1 MPTWYT
7 AGVFAGFGVGLGV
20 LLAGVLAATRG
31 GVLSAFVLGVAGGA
45 LIGAVPYG
53 WEEAVAAGFG
63 GGVGALGAT
72 QIVQGSLR
80 GGGTRTGT
88 ALLVG
93 AAALGLAALAL
104 VPILGYVEAVVVPA
118 LAGRL
123 RQRAGGRR
131 YAGLR
136 ILARD

>member
-20 LLAGVLAATRG
+20 LLAGLLAATRG
-31 GVLSAFVLGVAGGA
+31 GMLTALALGLVGGA
-45 LIGAVPYG
+45 AIGAFPYG
-53 WEEAVAAGFG
+53 WEQAVAGAFG
-63 GGVGALGAT
+63 GTAGALGAT
-72 QIVQGSLR
+72 QVVRGTLR
-80 GGGTRTGT
+80 RGGTRAGT

-93 AAALGLAALAL
+93 AVAAGLAALAL
-104 VPILGYVEAVVVPA
+104 VPLLGYIEAVVVPGLA
-118 LAGRL
+118 ARLRRRAGRT
-123 RQRAGGRR
+123 

>member
-20 LLAGVLAATRG
+20 LLAGVLGAMRG
-31 GVLSAFVLGVAGGA
+31 GVLAALVLGVAGGA
-45 LIGAVPYG
+45 IMGGLPYG
-53 WEEAVAAGFG
+53 WEEAVAAAFG
-63 GGVGALGAT
+63 SALAALAGT
-72 QIVQGSLR
+72 QLVLGTLR
-80 GGGTRTGT
+80 SGGTRGAT

-93 AAALGLAALAL
+93 AAALVLAALAL
-104 VPILGYVEAVVVPA
+104 VPLLGYVEAVVVPA

-123 RQRAGGRR
+123 RRRAGRT

>member
-20 LLAGVLAATRG
+20 LIAGVLAATRG
-31 GVLSAFVLGVAGGA
+31 GMLAALVLGVAGGA
-45 LIGAVPYG
+45 LMGALPYG
-53 WEEAVAAGFG
+53 WEQAVAGGFG
-63 GGVGALGAT
+63 GAVGALGAI
-72 QIVQGSLR
+72 QVAHGALR
-80 GGGTRTGT
+80 RGGTRGGT
-88 ALLVG
+88 ALLVT

-104 VPILGYVEAVVVPA
+104 VPLLGYVEAVVVPA

-123 RQRAGGRR
+123 RRRAGGR

-136 ILARD
+136 ILAKD

>member
-20 LLAGVLAATRG
+20 LVAGVLAATRG
-31 GVLSAFVLGVAGGA
+31 GLLAALVLGVAGGA
-45 LIGAVPYG
+45 LLGALPYG
-53 WEEAVAAGFG
+53 WEEAVAGGFG
-63 GGVGALGAT
+63 GALGALGA
-72 QIVQGSLR
+72 VQVAHGALR
-80 GGGTRTGT
+80 RGGTRGGT
-88 ALLVG
+88 ALLVA
-93 AAALGLAALAL
+93 AAALVLAALAL
-104 VPILGYVEAVVVPA
+104 VPLLGYVEAVVVPA

-123 RQRAGGRR
+123 RRRAGGR

>member
-20 LLAGVLAATRG
+20 MLAGLLARSRAGTLAA
-31 GVLSAFVLGVAGGA
+31 LGLALLGGA
-45 LIGAVPYG
+45 AIGAVSYG
-53 WEEAVAAGFG
+53 WEQALTGAFG
-63 GGVGALGAT
+63 GTAGALGAT
-72 QIVQGSLR
+72 QVVRGTLR
-80 GGGTRTGT
+80 RGGTRAGT

-93 AAALGLAALAL
+93 AAAAGLAALAL
-104 VPILGYVEAVVVPA
+104 VPLLGYVEALAVPGLA
-118 LAGRL
+118 ARLRRRAGRT
-123 RQRAGGRR
+123 